1 MKPWH
6 PSIIP
11 TSHAKP
17 KGVFE
22 YIWMIFQAKALKNA
36 NPVAGPGNGI
46 VAVLSSAVGIAW
58 LKVNSAMLCASNSKD
73 ASSTDQTQCNSG
85 PDAPN
90 LQRDGQENWCKGTNP
105 RNSQARWS
113 LIEMWWKQVETT
125 WRHVLSSARAV
136 RTCEIQKL
144 MKAPKEIEWLSDP
157 IMITLLVDVR
167 L

>member
-17 KGVFE
+17 KGIFE

-90 LQRDGQENWCKGTNP
+90 LQREGQENWCKGTNP

-113 LIEMWWKQVETT
+113 LIEMWWKTSGNHMAPCAFFSKSSENMWDSEAYEGAKRNRMTFRPDYDNSSC
-125 WRHVLSSARAV
+125 WR
-136 RTCEIQKL
+136 
-144 MKAPKEIEWLSDP
+144 
-157 IMITLLVDVR
+157 
-167 L
+167 